1 MKDSTLRVAT
11 DKDVEML
18 LEEMRA
24 IREFI
29 EDRSGAPVPEYLTFN
44 QVNQFIVE
52 ISHNT
57 INDLVTRGKI
67 KAKKDGRRFTRYS
80 RDSIREYLDSN
91 PDKFRLKRKL

>member
-1 MKDSTLRVAT
+1 
-11 DKDVEML
+11 ML

-24 IREFI
+24 IRESI
-29 EDRSGAPVPEYLTFN
+29 ENSSGTAVPEYLTFS
-44 QVNQFIVE
+44 QVNQFLVE

-57 INDLVTRGKI
+57 LNDLVTRGKI
-67 KAKKDGRRFTRYS
+67 KAKKDGRRFTRYG